1 VKAREL
7 MSAQPACCTPNDT
20 VQEAARLMRECDC
33 GCIPV
38 VEDKESNRLVGV
50 ITDRDIACRCTAEG
64 KGSNTPV
71 REAMSRDPNSC
82 GPDDDIGA
90 VERIMAEDQVRRV
103 PVIDDRGRCI
113 GIIAQAD
120 LPSIR
125 VPPATARSARWWSG
139 SPSPCT
145 RRARRQRAA
154 QASYLM

>member
-1 VKAREL
+1 MKAREL

-64 KGSNTPV
+64 KGPKTPV
-71 REAMSRDPNSC
+71 REAMSHDPKSC
-82 GPDDDIGA
+82 RPDDDIEA
-90 VERIMAEDQVRRV
+90 VERIMADDQVRRV
-103 PVIDDRGRCI
+103 PVMDDRGRCV

-120 LPSIR
+120 LALNARAATDSEVGR
-125 VPPATARSARWWSG
+125 VVERISEPAHSSG
-139 SPSPCT
+139 SAPT
-145 RRARRQRAA
+145 GR
-154 QASYLM
+154 